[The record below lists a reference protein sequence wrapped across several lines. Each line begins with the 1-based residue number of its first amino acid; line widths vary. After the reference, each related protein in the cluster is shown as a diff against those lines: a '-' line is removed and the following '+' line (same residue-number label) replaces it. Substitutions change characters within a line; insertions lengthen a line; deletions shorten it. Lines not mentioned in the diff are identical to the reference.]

1 MYCVFYSDNIPV
13 EVVDF
18 KVLLAVS
25 FGLLALLVDEQTE
38 SGVHKSV
45 ELETVRQWLS
55 DSRVN
60 QEHVSDGVDVR
71 VEEFIAWRF
80 DELAE
85 FLQLFRIVQL
95 RVEHIRAV
103 DSQQDWKVWFI
114 RSVAKLQK
122 LD

>member
-103 DSQQDWKVWFI
+103 DSQQD
-114 RSVAKLQK
+114 
-122 LD
+122 

>member
-85 FLQLFRIVQL
+85 FLQLFSIVQL

-103 DSQQDWKVWFI
+103 DSQQD
-114 RSVAKLQK
+114 
-122 LD
+122 